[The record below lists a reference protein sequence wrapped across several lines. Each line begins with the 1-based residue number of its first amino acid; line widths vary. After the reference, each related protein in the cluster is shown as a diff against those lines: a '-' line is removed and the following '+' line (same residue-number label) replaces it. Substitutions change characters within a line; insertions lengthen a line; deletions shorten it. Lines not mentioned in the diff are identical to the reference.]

1 MVLESPDVAT
11 ARRAAVYRVG
21 WSAGLPYPV
30 RNVWRRRRGLLGMI
44 VGVGIALGLG
54 MTMLA
59 VSQASIDLFTGDYK
73 VSSAD
78 LYVTTEGGKPV
89 PVLAGETPGTIDDAR
104 HVMAQIRGL
113 PGVTALLGEM
123 TWTLERELPGP
134 QVHDA
139 PKELLTVMGV
149 EGDPNDIP
157 GALRLDLGRWPRR
170 NDEIM
175 LGAKLARDK
184 GLTLGNTLRLAGR
197 DFQVVGI
204 GRLRGFGLS
213 GDSLGYIQ
221 RESLRQRAALADIV
235 NMIAIATTDPPT
247 TRQRIDDL
255 ESLSPYSAADLIR
268 MAEEANQAGVVI
280 RFIMVLLTLVIAAL
294 FVANM
299 LSRSVS
305 ERRLELATL
314 KAIGMPG
321 STIIWAIAGEA
332 LLVCVA
338 AYVVG
343 VGMALCFGYLINE
356 LVAKSYGF
364 ESLFAVD
371 AGSFILVFVVAV
383 GLGLLAGL
391 FPARQATRV
400 DPVDVLREA

>member
-1 MVLESPDVAT
+1 MAVRGASAY
-11 ARRAAVYRVG
+11 RAG

-44 VGVGIALGLG
+44 LGVGIALGLG

-59 VSQASIDLFTGDYK
+59 VSQASIDLFTGDYRA
-73 VSSAD
+73 SSAD

-89 PVLAGETPGTIDDAR
+89 PILAGETPGTIDDAR
-104 HVMAQIRGL
+104 HAMAQIRGL
-113 PGVTALLGEM
+113 PGVTALLGQM

-134 QVHDA
+134 KVHDA
-139 PKELLTVMGV
+139 PKELLTIMGV
-149 EGDPNDIP
+149 EGDPNDVP
-157 GALRLDLGRWPRR
+157 GALRLDVGRWPRR

-175 LGAKLARDK
+175 LGAKLSRDK
-184 GLTLGNTLRLAGR
+184 GLTLGSTIRLSGR

-204 GRLRGFGLS
+204 GRLRGFGFS

-221 RESLRQRAALADIV
+221 RESLRQRASLADIV
-235 NMIAIATTDPPT
+235 NMIAVASTDPTT

-255 ESLSPYSAADLIR
+255 DSLSVFSADDMIR

-280 RFIMVLLTLVIAAL
+280 RIIMVLLTLVIAAL

-299 LSRSVS
+299 LSRSVA

-314 KAIGMPG
+314 KAIGVPG
-321 STIIWAIAGEA
+321 GTIIWSIAGEA

-338 AYVVG
+338 AYFVG
-343 VGMALCFGYLINE
+343 VGMALFFGYLINE

-400 DPVDVLREA
+400 DPVEVLREA

>member
-1 MVLESPDVAT
+1 MAT
-11 ARRAAVYRVG
+11 PRQGTVYRAS

-44 VGVGIALGLG
+44 LGVGIALGLG

-89 PVLAGETPGTIDDAR
+89 PILAGETPGTIDDAR
-104 HVMAQIRGL
+104 HVMAQLRGL
-113 PGVTALLGEM
+113 PGVTAVLGVM
-123 TWTLERELPGP
+123 SWTLERERPGP
-134 QVHDA
+134 KVRDA

-157 GALRLDLGRWPRR
+157 GALRLDEGRWPRR

-175 LGAKLARDK
+175 LGTKLSRDK
-184 GLTLGNTLRLAGR
+184 GLPLGSTVRLAGR

-204 GRLRGFGLS
+204 GRLRGFGFS

-221 RESLRQRAALADIV
+221 RESLRQRASLADIV
-235 NMIAIATTDPPT
+235 NMIAVASKDPPA

-255 ESLSPYSAADLIR
+255 ESLSVFSADDLIR
-268 MAEEANQAGVVI
+268 LAEEANQAGVVI

-299 LSRSVS
+299 LSRSVA

-314 KAIGMPG
+314 KAIGVPG
-321 STIIWAIAGEA
+321 GTIIWSIAGEA

-338 AYVVG
+338 AYFVG
-343 VGMALCFGYLINE
+343 IGMALFFGYLINE
-356 LVAKSYGF
+356 LVAKSFGF

-371 AGSFILVFVVAV
+371 AGSFVLVFVVAV

-400 DPVDVLREA
+400 DPVEVLREA

>member
-1 MVLESPDVAT
+1 MAT
-11 ARRAAVYRVG
+11 ARRAPLYRPG

-30 RNVWRRRRGLLGMI
+30 RNVWRRRGSLLGMI

-59 VSQASIDLFTGDYK
+59 VSQASVELFTGDFK
-73 VSSAD
+73 ASSAD
-78 LYVTTEGGKPV
+78 LYVTTEGGKPI
-89 PVLAGETPGTIDDAR
+89 PILAGETPGTIEDAR
-104 HVMAQIRGL
+104 HVMAQLRGL
-113 PGVTALLGEM
+113 PGVTAVLGQM
-123 TWTLERELPGP
+123 TWTLERERPGP
-134 QVHDA
+134 RMRDA

-157 GALRLDLGRWPRR
+157 GSLRLDEGRWPRR
-170 NDEIM
+170 TDEIM
-175 LGAKLARDK
+175 LGSKLAREK
-184 GLTLGNTLRLAGR
+184 ELRIGESVRLAGR
-197 DFQVVGI
+197 DFAVVGI
-204 GRLRGFGLS
+204 GRLRGFGFS
-213 GDSLGYIQ
+213 GDSLGYIELQ
-221 RESLRQRAALADIV
+221 SLRQRASIGDVV
-235 NMIAIATTDPPT
+235 NMIAISTASPAV

-255 ESLSPYSAADLIR
+255 ESLSVFSADELVRLAEQANEAGTVIR
-268 MAEEANQAGVVI
+268 M
-280 RFIMVLLTLVIAAL
+280 IMVLLTLVIAAL

-338 AYVVG
+338 AYFIG
-343 VGMALCFGYLINE
+343 IAMSLFFGYLINE
-356 LVAKSYGF
+356 LLAKSYGF
-364 ESLFAVD
+364 ESLYAVD

-391 FPARQATRV
+391 FPARTATRV
-400 DPVDVLREA
+400 DPVEVLREA

>member
-1 MVLESPDVAT
+1 MAT
-11 ARRAAVYRVG
+11 PRQGTVYRAS
-21 WSAGLPYPV
+21 WSAALPYPV

-44 VGVGIALGLG
+44 LGVGIALGLG

-89 PVLAGETPGTIDDAR
+89 PILAGETPGTIDDAR
-104 HVMAQIRGL
+104 HVMAQLRGL
-113 PGVTALLGEM
+113 LGVTAVLGTM
-123 TWTLERELPGP
+123 SWTLERERPGP
-134 QVHDA
+134 KVRDA

-157 GALRLDLGRWPRR
+157 GALRLDEGRWPRR

-175 LGAKLARDK
+175 LGTKLSRDK
-184 GLTLGNTLRLAGR
+184 GLPLGSTVRLAGR

-204 GRLRGFGLS
+204 GRLRGFGFS

-221 RESLRQRAALADIV
+221 RESLRQRASLADIV
-235 NMIAIATTDPPT
+235 NMIAVASKDPPA

-255 ESLSPYSAADLIR
+255 ESLSVFSADDLIR
-268 MAEEANQAGVVI
+268 LAEEANQAGVVI

-299 LSRSVS
+299 LSRSVA

-314 KAIGMPG
+314 KAIGVPG
-321 STIIWAIAGEA
+321 GTIIWSIAGEA

-338 AYVVG
+338 AYFVG
-343 VGMALCFGYLINE
+343 IGMALFFGYLINE
-356 LVAKSYGF
+356 LVAKSFGF

-371 AGSFILVFVVAV
+371 AGSFVLVFVVAV

-400 DPVDVLREA
+400 DPVEVLREA

>member
-1 MVLESPDVAT
+1 MAT
-11 ARRAAVYRVG
+11 PRQGTVYRAS

-44 VGVGIALGLG
+44 LGVGIALGLG

-89 PVLAGETPGTIDDAR
+89 PILAGETPGTIDDAR
-104 HVMAQIRGL
+104 HVMAQLRGL
-113 PGVTALLGEM
+113 PGVTAVLGTM
-123 TWTLERELPGP
+123 SWTLERERPGP
-134 QVHDA
+134 KVRDA

-157 GALRLDLGRWPRR
+157 GALRLDEGRWPRR

-175 LGAKLARDK
+175 LGTKLSRDK
-184 GLTLGNTLRLAGR
+184 GLPLGSTVRLAGR

-204 GRLRGFGLS
+204 GRLRGFGFS

-221 RESLRQRAALADIV
+221 RESLRQRASLADIV
-235 NMIAIATTDPPT
+235 NMIAVASKDPPA

-255 ESLSPYSAADLIR
+255 ESLSVFSADDLIR
-268 MAEEANQAGVVI
+268 LAEEANQAGVVI

-299 LSRSVS
+299 LSRSVA

-314 KAIGMPG
+314 KAIGVPG
-321 STIIWAIAGEA
+321 GTIIWSIAGEA

-338 AYVVG
+338 AYFVG
-343 VGMALCFGYLINE
+343 IGMALFFGYLINE
-356 LVAKSYGF
+356 LVAKSFGF

-371 AGSFILVFVVAV
+371 AGSFVLVFVVAV

-400 DPVDVLREA
+400 DPVEVLREA

>member
-1 MVLESPDVAT
+1 MAT
-11 ARRAAVYRVG
+11 PRQGTVYRAS

-44 VGVGIALGLG
+44 LGVGIALGLG

-89 PVLAGETPGTIDDAR
+89 PILAGETPGTIDDAR
-104 HVMAQIRGL
+104 HVMAQLRGL
-113 PGVTALLGEM
+113 LGVTAVLGTM
-123 TWTLERELPGP
+123 SWTLERERPGP
-134 QVHDA
+134 KVRDA

-157 GALRLDLGRWPRR
+157 GALRLDEGRWPRR

-175 LGAKLARDK
+175 LGTKLSRDK
-184 GLTLGNTLRLAGR
+184 GLPLGSTVRLAGR

-204 GRLRGFGLS
+204 GRLRGFGFS

-221 RESLRQRAALADIV
+221 RESLRQRASLADIV
-235 NMIAIATTDPPT
+235 NMIAVASKDPPA

-255 ESLSPYSAADLIR
+255 ESLSVFSADDLIR
-268 MAEEANQAGVVI
+268 LAEEANQAGVVI

-299 LSRSVS
+299 LSRSVA

-314 KAIGMPG
+314 KAIGVPG
-321 STIIWAIAGEA
+321 GTIIWSIAGEA

-338 AYVVG
+338 AYFVG
-343 VGMALCFGYLINE
+343 IGMALFFGYLINE
-356 LVAKSYGF
+356 LVAKSFGF

-371 AGSFILVFVVAV
+371 AGSFVLVFVVAV

-400 DPVDVLREA
+400 DPVEVLREA

>member
-1 MVLESPDVAT
+1 
-11 ARRAAVYRVG
+11 
-21 WSAGLPYPV
+21 V

-44 VGVGIALGLG
+44 LGVGIALGLG

-89 PVLAGETPGTIDDAR
+89 PILAGETPGTIDDAR
-104 HVMAQIRGL
+104 HVMAQLRGL
-113 PGVTALLGEM
+113 LGVTAVLGTM
-123 TWTLERELPGP
+123 SWTLERERPGP
-134 QVHDA
+134 KVRDA

-157 GALRLDLGRWPRR
+157 GALRLDEGRWPRR

-175 LGAKLARDK
+175 LGTKLSRDK
-184 GLTLGNTLRLAGR
+184 GLPLGSTVRLAGR

-204 GRLRGFGLS
+204 GRLRGFGFS

-221 RESLRQRAALADIV
+221 RESLRQRASLADIV
-235 NMIAIATTDPPT
+235 NMIAVASKDPPA

-255 ESLSPYSAADLIR
+255 ESLSVFSADDLIR
-268 MAEEANQAGVVI
+268 LAEEANQAGVVI

-299 LSRSVS
+299 LSRSVA

-314 KAIGMPG
+314 KAIGVPG
-321 STIIWAIAGEA
+321 GTIIWSIAGEA

-338 AYVVG
+338 AYFVG
-343 VGMALCFGYLINE
+343 IGMALFFGYLINE
-356 LVAKSYGF
+356 LVAKSFGF

-371 AGSFILVFVVAV
+371 AGSFVLVFVVAV

-400 DPVDVLREA
+400 DPVEVLREA

>member
-1 MVLESPDVAT
+1 MEDVAT
-11 ARRAAVYRVG
+11 ARRAAPYRVP

-59 VSQASIDLFTGDYK
+59 VSQASIDLFTGDFK

-89 PVLAGETPGTIDDAR
+89 PVLAGETPGTIENAR

-134 QVHDA
+134 KVHDA
-139 PKELLTVMGV
+139 PKELVTVMGV

-157 GALRLDLGRWPRR
+157 GALRLDEGRWPRR
-170 NDEIM
+170 TDEIM

-184 GLTLGNTLRLAGR
+184 ALPLGSTIRLAGR

-204 GRLRGFGLS
+204 GRLRGFGFS
-213 GDSLGYIQ
+213 GDSLGYILL
-221 RESLRQRAALADIV
+221 ESLRQRASLADVV
-235 NMIAIATTDPPT
+235 NMIAVASTDPPV

-255 ESLSPYSAADLIR
+255 ESLSPFSADDMIR
-268 MAEEANQAGVVI
+268 MAEDANQAGVVI
-280 RFIMVLLTLVIAAL
+280 RIIMVLLTLVIAAL

-299 LSRSVS
+299 LSRSVA
-305 ERRLELATL
+305 ERRLEFATL
-314 KAIGMPG
+314 RAIGMPRG
-321 STIIWAIAGEA
+321 AILWTVAGEA
-332 LLVCVA
+332 LLVCIA
-338 AYVVG
+338 AYGVG
-343 VGMALCFGYLINE
+343 VGLALLFGYLINE
-356 LVAKSYGF
+356 LVAKAYGF

-371 AGSFILVFVVAV
+371 AGTFFLVFVVAV

-400 DPVDVLREA
+400 DPVEVLREA

>member
-1 MVLESPDVAT
+1 MAT
-11 ARRAAVYRVG
+11 ARRAALYRPG

-59 VSQASIDLFTGDYK
+59 VSQASIDLFTGDYR
-73 VSSAD
+73 VSSAQ

-89 PVLAGETPGTIDDAR
+89 PILAGETPGTIENAR
-104 HVMAQIRGL
+104 HVMAQLRGL
-113 PGVTALLGEM
+113 PGVTAVLGEM
-123 TWTLERELPGP
+123 TWTLERERPGP
-134 QVHDA
+134 KVHDA

-157 GALRLDLGRWPRR
+157 GALRLDSGRWPRR
-170 NDEIM
+170 TDEIM

-184 GLTLGNTLRLAGR
+184 GLTLGDTLRLARR
-197 DFQVVGI
+197 DFTVVGI
-204 GRLRGFGLS
+204 GRLRGFGFS
-213 GDSLGYIQ
+213 GDSLGYVELQ
-221 RESLRQRAALADIV
+221 SLRQRASIGDVV
-235 NMIAIATTDPPT
+235 NMIAVATTSPT
-247 TRQRIDDL
+247 VTRQRIDDL
-255 ESLSPYSAADLIR
+255 ESLSAFSADDLIR
-268 MAEEANQAGVVI
+268 QAEEANQAGVVI

-321 STIIWAIAGEA
+321 GTIIWSIAGEA

-338 AYVVG
+338 AYFVG
-343 VGMALCFGYLINE
+343 IGMALLFGYLINE
-356 LVAKSYGF
+356 LVAKAYGF

-371 AGSFILVFVVAV
+371 AGSFLLVFVVAV

-391 FPARQATRV
+391 VPARQATRV

>member
-1 MVLESPDVAT
+1 VAT
-11 ARRAAVYRVG
+11 PRQGTVYRAS

-44 VGVGIALGLG
+44 LGVGIALGLG

-89 PVLAGETPGTIDDAR
+89 PILAGETPGTIDDAR
-104 HVMAQIRGL
+104 HVMAQLRGL
-113 PGVTALLGEM
+113 PGVTAVLGTM
-123 TWTLERELPGP
+123 SWTLERERPGP
-134 QVHDA
+134 KVRDA

-157 GALRLDLGRWPRR
+157 GALRLDEGRWPRR

-175 LGAKLARDK
+175 LGTKLSRDK
-184 GLTLGNTLRLAGR
+184 GLPLGSTVRLAGR

-204 GRLRGFGLS
+204 GRLRGFGFS

-221 RESLRQRAALADIV
+221 RESLRQRASLADIV
-235 NMIAIATTDPPT
+235 NMIAVASKDPPA

-255 ESLSPYSAADLIR
+255 ESLSVFSADDLIR
-268 MAEEANQAGVVI
+268 LAEEANQAGVVI

-299 LSRSVS
+299 LSRSVA

-314 KAIGMPG
+314 KAIGVPG
-321 STIIWAIAGEA
+321 GTIIWSIAGEA

-338 AYVVG
+338 AYFVG
-343 VGMALCFGYLINE
+343 IGMALFFGYLINE
-356 LVAKSYGF
+356 LVAKSFGF

-371 AGSFILVFVVAV
+371 AGSFVLVFVVAV

-400 DPVDVLREA
+400 DPVEVLREA